1 VVLLLVC
8 AFRIVGAPPQI
19 VSATRMAIRILRENI
34 NSFLNFDYLER
45 PHRLEWR
52 ERCHRSASENIS
64 PDDAAV
70 RLEYTWWLRIFPRSE
85 RLQPDHRIHMAE
97 LEAHHLQALPRQHNF
112 LREGVITG
120 FIGATAIALWFL
132 TVDTIAGHPFYT
144 PIFLGK
150 GVVSVLG
157 KNMMGDTA
165 FTHVL
170 SYTIFHYA
178 AFVVVGIVLTVIVH
192 QAERTPAILAGL
204 LVAFVMMTLGFYMIA
219 AAFASSALGNLAW
232 PQIFIANLLAS
243 GLMLGYLWRTHPKL
257 NRQLKQALEGN
268 DD

>member
-1 VVLLLVC
+1 
-8 AFRIVGAPPQI
+8 
-19 VSATRMAIRILRENI
+19 
-34 NSFLNFDYLER
+34 
-45 PHRLEWR
+45 
-52 ERCHRSASENIS
+52 
-64 PDDAAV
+64 
-70 RLEYTWWLRIFPRSE
+70 
-85 RLQPDHRIHMAE
+85 MAE
-97 LEAHHLQALPRQHNF
+97 REHNF

-132 TVDTIAGHPFYT
+132 VVDVVAGRPFYT

-165 FTHVL
+165 FTHVIG
-170 SYTIFHYA
+170 YTLFHYA

-204 LVAFVMMTLGFYMIA
+204 LVAFVIMTLGFYMIA
-219 AAFASSALGNLAW
+219 AAFAQSALGRLAW
-232 PQIFIANLLAS
+232 PQIFIANLIAAL
-243 GLMLGYLWRTHPKL
+243 LMLGYLWRTHPKL
-257 NRQLKQALEGN
+257 NRQLHQALEGT